1 MTNHYAVINKDT
13 GLLFAGFDNDQQP
26 TWTKEERLAR
36 SYNAKSDA
44 RGQAL
49 LFVSMG
55 VKAQQ
60 TPVQL

>member
-1 MTNHYAVINKDT
+1 MTTNYAVINKNT
-13 GLLFAGFDNDQQP
+13 GMLFAGFDNEQQP
-26 TWTKEERLAR
+26 KWTTDERLAR
-36 SYNAKSDA
+36 SYNFKSDA

-60 TPVQL
+60 TPVRL